1 MSNHSFIKEVTKEK
15 PIDKK
20 KMLIKA
26 GMLVIAALL
35 FGAIAALA
43 FVYVKP
49 LLENNIEARK
59 EPEQINITEEDE
71 NPTPAVPT
79 TTPTPTPTPE
89 VVKEKSED
97 VQVVPVELGLAEY
110 KKLNQEMRVASEKAE
125 KSLVTVIG
133 IKSVVDYFNDT
144 YDNKGQLSGLIIA
157 NNGREL
163 LVLTEYRVVDGVD
176 KIQVTFPSGQIVD
189 AQYQKHDENTGLT
202 IIKILVEQIDEETL
216 NNMEMAPLGNSYK
229 VTQGEPVIALGSPAG
244 YSESIAFGAITS
256 ATNKVPS
263 WDTEYSLINTDIL
276 GSEGGSGI
284 LLDLDGEIIGI
295 IAQDYSNEN
304 STVTALAISP
314 IRALIQTLSNNGEI
328 RYLGIKGQEV
338 TEDISKNTGIPEGIY
353 IEHPKQDSPAMQ
365 VGLMKGDV
373 IVKMNDVEIK
383 TIAEYQKQLEE
394 CTVGESVK
402 LTVMRNNAAS
412 YDEIVFDVMVQAL

>member
-26 GMLVIAALL
+26 AILVLAALL
-35 FGAIAALA
+35 FGGIAAFA
-43 FVYVKP
+43 FVYMKP
-49 LLENNIEARK
+49 VIEKSVQARK
-59 EPEQINITEEDE
+59 EPDKIDITDDDE
-71 NPTPAVPT
+71 GIVLVTPTEA
-79 TTPTPTPTPE
+79 PTPTPTPE
-89 VVKEKSED
+89 VAKDEPLA
-97 VQVVPVELGLAEY
+97 PVELGLNEY
-110 KKLNQEMRVASEKAE
+110 KKLNQEMRIASEKAE
-125 KSLVTVIG
+125 KSIVTVIG

-144 YDNKGQLSGLIIA
+144 YDSKGKLSGVVIA

-163 LVLTEYRVVDGVD
+163 LVLTEYRVVEGVD
-176 KIQVTFPSGQIVD
+176 KIQVTFPNGQTVD

-202 IIKILVEQIDEETL
+202 IIKILVEQVDEETL
-216 NNMEMAPLGNSYK
+216 NNIEMAPLGNSYK

-256 ATNKVPS
+256 ATNKVSS

-314 IRALIQTLSNNGEI
+314 TRTLIQTLLNNGEI

-338 TEDISKNTGIPEGIY
+338 TEDISENTGIPEGIY
-353 IEHPKQDSPAMQ
+353 IENPKQDSPAMQ
-365 VGLMKGDV
+365 AGLMKGDV
-373 IVKMNDVEIK
+373 IVKMNDTEIK
-383 TIAEYQKQLEE
+383 NIAEYHKQLNA
-394 CTVGESVK
+394 CTVGEPVK
-402 LTVMRNNAAS
+402 LTVMRNS
-412 YDEIVFDVMVQAL
+412 TTGYEEIVFDVTVQAL